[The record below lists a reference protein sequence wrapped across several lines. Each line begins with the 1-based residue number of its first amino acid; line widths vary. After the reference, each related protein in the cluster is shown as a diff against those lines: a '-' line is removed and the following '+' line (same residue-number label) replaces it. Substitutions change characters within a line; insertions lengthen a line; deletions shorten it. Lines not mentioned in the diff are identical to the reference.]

1 MIAGLAPLHCPVAV
15 TGPPCNSPPT
25 HCHCFCGSHSVG
37 SGTLLVP
44 APLYVLGGKPHSLS
58 L

>member
-1 MIAGLAPLHCPVAV
+1 MTAGLAPLHCPVAV

-25 HCHCFCGSHSVG
+25 HRHCFCGSHSV
-37 SGTLLVP
+37 TLLVP